1 MNKLWSFKLYSFLF
15 SPFPPQGFTHIQW
28 GEYHAW
34 GIGLSLIDEA
44 IEFFNHRIDLGF
56 KAEDS
61 VPVILMILPLGIEFR
76 NLTSLLL
83 NPGEILEIMNPFTV
97 IIPKLLHV
105 F

>member
-15 SPFPPQGFTHIQW
+15 SPFPHQAFPHIQW
-28 GEYHAW
+28 GEYDAW
-34 GIGLSLIDEA
+34 GRGLSLIDEA

-83 NPGEILEIMNPFTV
+83 NPGEILEIMNPFAV

>member
-1 MNKLWSFKLYSFLF
+1 MNKLWGFKLYLFLF
-15 SPFPPQGFTHIQW
+15 SPFPNQAFPIQQ
-28 GEYHAW
+28 GEYDAW
-34 GIGLSLIDEA
+34 GRGLSLIDEG
-44 IEFFNHRIDLGF
+44 IEFFNHGIDLGF

-83 NPGEILEIMNPFTV
+83 NPGELLEIMNPFTV
-97 IIPKLLHV
+97 IIPELLHV

>member
-15 SPFPPQGFTHIQW
+15 SPFPPQAFPHIQQ

-34 GIGLSLIDEA
+34 ERGLSLIDEG

-56 KAEDS
+56 KVENS

-83 NPGEILEIMNPFTV
+83 NPGEILEIINPFTV
-97 IIPKLLHV
+97 IIPELLHV